1 MKYINKLGSTKRK
14 IYFSLVKQKL
24 RIKNAFYQ
32 NKKHTYLFILSPPF
46 SGSTLL
52 NEIISSSN
60 NVSCNNNIGL
70 REGQH
75 LPETKDIL
83 FTPDRWEPNKIID
96 WSEIHEIW
104 RAYWDNSKSVFLE
117 KSPPNIC
124 RAKNIENEFSDA
136 KFICLVRNPY
146 AQVEGKMRRYNTGA
160 KEAALLSIKYLQFQR
175 KNYKELNNALLIKY
189 EDLTEN
195 PNNIKEQII
204 SFINELNDINININ
218 ITAHNSR
225 NEKRMKIT
233 NLNDEKI
240 TKIKKEDLTNINSIF
255 MKEKELLEFFGYSLI
270 KL

>member
-83 FTPDRWEPNKIID
+83 FSPDRWEPNKIID

-124 RAKNIENEFSDA
+124 RAKKIEDEFSDA

-146 AQVEGKMRRYNTGA
+146 AQVEGKMRRFNTGA
-160 KEAALLSIKYLQFQR
+160 KEAAELSIQYL
-175 KNYKELNNALLIKY
+175 NYQKENIEHLQKFLLISY
-189 EDLTEN
+189 EELTEN
-195 PNNIKEQII
+195 TNQTKKNII
-204 SFINELNDINININ
+204 SFIPELSDINTELKFN
-218 ITAHNSR
+218 AHNLR
-225 NEKRMKIT
+225 TEKNMTIT
-233 NLNDEKI
+233 NLNLEKI
-240 TKIKKEDLTNINSIF
+240 AKIKKKDLEIINKVF
-255 MKEKELLEFFGYSLI
+255 NKEEELLNYFNYQI
-270 KL
+270 I